1 MAKPRARRKE
11 PTTPTYDHRIDF
23 KPFNGATTD
32 TMVDNPY
39 QEGQKITV
47 SASLRDDPLRRLLI
61 YNSIDQAQYAAGRHL
76 QGLFEAAELGAIK
89 AMDTTKEP
97 VDGHT
102 LPDMLSERQERAIRT
117 LRWLRGRI
125 DANSLS
131 LLRDVLANRM
141 YIYQAALARG
151 YSGRSGIAKVTVW
164 FRDSLEEAVEELGF
178 GSRRKKRQ

>member
-1 MAKPRARRKE
+1 MARRRKRDV
-11 PTTPTYDHRIDF
+11 PTPLYDHRVDF
-23 KPFNGATTD
+23 VPYNGSVTD
-32 TMVDNPY
+32 VLVDNPY

-76 QGLFEAAELGAIK
+76 QGLFEAAELGAIQ

-97 VDGHT
+97 VDGFT
-102 LPDMLSERQERAIRT
+102 PPEMLTDRQERAIRT

-125 DANSLS
+125 DAHSLA

-141 YIYQAALARG
+141 YLYQAAAARG
-151 YSGRSGIAKVTVW
+151 YNGRGGISKVTVW
-164 FRDSLEEAVEELGF
+164 FRESLESAAQELGF
-178 GSRRKKRQ
+178 ASSRRKR